1 MMLNRN
7 ETDKLQ
13 EAAEW
18 FFRQDGAPLSA
29 ADEVRFQSWLIAS
42 EDNRAAYA
50 EISGTWHELAD
61 VPAYAPSPIIAKTTW
76 FRAPMPVAA
85 VFSCFFLLLGGAWYS
100 DFATRISADGYT
112 ETGEVQTLHLPD
124 GSTAEMNSGTAIAI
138 HYSSSERR
146 LRLLKGEA
154 VFTVSADAQRP
165 FVVEANGGEATALG
179 TVYAV
184 RDDEKGA
191 TVTVVESHVAIA
203 ALPEGQNVR
212 LGPDQRVSYQN
223 GMMSAVQSVDA
234 QSETA
239 WRRHKLIFVD
249 KPLGDVIDEL
259 NRYHKGMIRIVD
271 SSISTRRVSGVFETN
286 DIVAVIDT
294 LKKSFG
300 FNDTRLGNLVILIH
314 Q

>member
-61 VPAYAPSPIIAKTTW
+61 VPAYASSPIIAKTNW
-76 FRAPMPVAA
+76 FRVPMLVAA

-124 GSTAEMNSGTAIAI
+124 GSIAEMNSGTAIAI
-138 HYSSSERR
+138 QYSSSERR

-154 VFTVSADAQRP
+154 VFTVSTDAQRP

-203 ALPEGQNVR
+203 AFPEGRNVR

-223 GMMSAVQSVDA
+223 GTMSAVQSVDA

-259 NRYHKGMIRIVD
+259 NRYHKGVIRIVD